1 MDRYDNLKVVY
12 IDHHNPDLVLIDRG
26 GKELNRIDL
35 TRLSSTASM
44 HKLMVLLGLDE
55 ICMDTNEQCGSWA
68 SNGECTKNPQFMND
82 SCRRSCGLCSQ
93 GASISDELPC
103 RDTGSR
109 EDCEYWS
116 TMGECQ
122 ANEAFMRGQCQRSCR
137 FCERENLT
145 ETKDEL

>member
-1 MDRYDNLKVVY
+1 
-12 IDHHNPDLVLIDRG
+12 
-26 GKELNRIDL
+26 
-35 TRLSSTASM
+35 M

-55 ICMDTNEQCGSWA
+55 ICQDTNEQCTTWA
-68 SNGECTKNPQFMND
+68 SNGECTKNPSFMSD
-82 SCRRSCGLCSQ
+82 GCRRSCNLCSK
-93 GASISDELPC
+93 GSRVVDELPC
-103 RDTGSR
+103 RDLGTR

-145 ETKDEL
+145 DTKDEL